1 MIPVKAAP
9 TRSRSTFSRKLVL
22 ANTSSTVSIRLGGL
36 PLAQKIPHE
45 SLGESWYPCDTHHVL
60 EATPR
65 VRTAASPANPPVLS
79 DQAGHTVARLL
90 ARREARSTEGGSP
103 CPLLPWIS

>member
-1 MIPVKAAP
+1 MAKFPRLLTLSAAAMIVVAAC
-9 TRSRSTFSRKLVL
+9 
-22 ANTSSTVSIRLGGL
+22 GGGGS
-36 PLAQKIPHE
+36 PSPAGDE
-45 SLGESWYPCDTHHVL
+45 SLGESRRPWHTDGVL

-90 ARREARSTEGGSP
+90 ARREARSTEVESP
-103 CPLLPWIS
+103 CPSLP